1 MPCLGR
7 SEYAKGCKIYTKKE
21 SEEEEAECIS
31 QTNNP
36 NIKSRTS
43 ACSEKPSTEASI
55 ISRLISN

>member
-21 SEEEEAECIS
+21 SEEEEECIS
-31 QTNNP
+31 QTNP
-36 NIKSRTS
+36 DIKSRTS